1 MKPGVTET
9 LNADLSFIYVASRV
23 LTFLN
28 PELSR
33 LSMVDIVG
41 DVRASI
47 MEEVD
52 FTKEAQNIL
61 AFQNYLDKGQ
71 KSPTPSPL
79 MFI

>member
-1 MKPGVTET
+1 MV
-9 LNADLSFIYVASRV
+9 SRV

-61 AFQNYLDKGQ
+61 AFQNYLDKAEI
-71 KSPTPSPL
+71 SDAYRPL
-79 MFI
+79 CLSRRILDEGIDS